1 MLGKYLFIGRRRL
14 HTADGAAAE
23 TEVVPFA
30 EYKGGQGVRR
40 GMHVAD
46 AMTPREEVVTV
57 ELPGTRDDVLAYL
70 QERGFS
76 SVPVVKQTDEREEYR
91 GLVSREDLI
100 EAPDE
105 DQLAIL
111 MHEVPTTTRDA
122 DLVEV
127 AKMMVAEDAR
137 RIPVVDGELEGIVTV
152 TDVVRAIAN
161 GDIDGDVEVGEVATR
176 DVNATWTGTPL
187 GVAEREIYYANVPYA
202 VVLDDE
208 GDMAGILTEVD
219 IIEVAHVVEGEDD
232 TGDSLANEDD
242 EWMWEGIKAV
252 GNRYL
257 PTRNVE
263 IPAEPVERFMTQDVV
278 TVSKRRTARE
288 AAQQMLANDI
298 EQIPL
303 MSGDELVG
311 VVRDVSLLKGLR

>member
-1 MLGKYLFIGRRRL
+1 M
-14 HTADGAAAE
+14 
-23 TEVVPFA
+23 
-30 EYKGGQGVRR
+30 Q
-40 GMHVAD
+40 VAD

-76 SVPVVKQTDEREEYR
+76 SVPVVKTTDGKEEYR
-91 GLVSREDLI
+91 GLVSREGLI

-105 DQLAIL
+105 DQLAVL
-111 MHEVPTTTRDA
+111 MRDVPTTTRDT
-122 DLVEV
+122 DLVE
-127 AKMMVAEDAR
+127 AARLMVEGESR

-161 GDIDGDVEVGEVATR
+161 GDADGDVEVGDVAVR
-176 DVNATWTGTPL
+176 DVNTTWTGTPL

-208 GDMAGILTEVD
+208 GDMAGVLTEVD
-219 IIEVAHVVEGEDD
+219 IIDVARVVEGEDD

-242 EWMWEGIKAV
+242 DWMWEGIKAV

-263 IPAEPVERFMTQDVV
+263 IPAESVEAFMTEDVI

-288 AAQQMLANDI
+288 AAQQMITNDI

-303 MSGDELVG
+303 MSGDELIG
-311 VVRDVSLLKGLR
+311 VVRDVNLLEGL